1 MDWCQRR
8 YSGGETMTTLR
19 YVFALLLLLGGASVK
34 AQVAPPSGAWLQTK
48 LVWKMPPP
56 ELELKERYAEAEV
69 LYFSPDHK
77 LVVLYATVIQ
87 GAKSEV
93 ISGGD
98 GQVVYLGTWGLNG
111 NSLHVEYRLVSRT
124 VAKVGETLPG
134 PVLSQDIRSVGVTLL
149 FMKDR
154 FKRDE
159 KLDNE
164 LKVIL
169 HRESARQGGLGKG
182 TDKQ

>member
-1 MDWCQRR
+1 M
-8 YSGGETMTTLR
+8 
-19 YVFALLLLLGGASVK
+19 
-34 AQVAPPSGAWLQTK
+34 
-48 LVWKMPPP
+48 
-56 ELELKERYAEAEV
+56 
-69 LYFSPDHK
+69 
-77 LVVLYATVIQ
+77 
-87 GAKSEV
+87 
-93 ISGGD
+93 
-98 GQVVYLGTWGLNG
+98 
-111 NSLHVEYRLVSRT
+111 SRT

-169 HRESARQGGLGKG
+169 QRESARQGGLGKG